1 MPTRLNELGEEHANG
16 ITDDEKAILAS
27 KQAITAGSLGRHNN
41 ENTNGLDSGSRLN
54 GLSYKDIFPVATGPN
69 RKQDTKDFLQNVLE
83 LLWNFISDSNDR
95 ETKVLEFHH
104 PEQLMKIMDFS
115 LP

>member
-1 MPTRLNELGEEHANG
+1 MF
-16 ITDDEKAILAS
+16 S
-27 KQAITAGSLGRHNN
+27 
-41 ENTNGLDSGSRLN
+41 
-54 GLSYKDIFPVATGPN
+54 DIFPVATGSD
-69 RKQDTKDFLQNVLE
+69 RKHDTKEFLQNVLE

-115 LP
+115 LPDSPKNLQEILDDCRETLKYQVKTGWIFFDNL